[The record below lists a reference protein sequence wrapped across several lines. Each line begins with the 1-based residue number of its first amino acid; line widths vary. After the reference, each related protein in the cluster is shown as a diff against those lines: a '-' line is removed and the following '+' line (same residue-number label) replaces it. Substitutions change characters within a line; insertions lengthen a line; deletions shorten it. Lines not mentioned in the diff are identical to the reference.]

1 MELTTIM
8 EMAASAITAVGGWE
22 AVRYMLNRKTNRR
35 KEEAEADNVEFGVL
49 RDAMLFLQTQLKE
62 KEQRF
67 AEQNEVVRRLNADVL
82 EATRQKAQLELQ
94 LHRYRCVVRN
104 CAHKDPQNGY

>member
-8 EMAASAITAVGGWE
+8 EMTASAITAVGGWE

-49 RDAMLFLQTQLKE
+49 RDAMLFLQT
-62 KEQRF
+62 
-67 AEQNEVVRRLNADVL
+67 
-82 EATRQKAQLELQ
+82 
-94 LHRYRCVVRN
+94 
-104 CAHKDPQNGY
+104 

>member
-49 RDAMLFLQTQLKE
+49 RDACCSC
-62 KEQRF
+62 
-67 AEQNEVVRRLNADVL
+67 RRN
-82 EATRQKAQLELQ
+82 
-94 LHRYRCVVRN
+94 
-104 CAHKDPQNGY
+104 

>member
-35 KEEAEADNVEFGVL
+35 KEEAEATTLSLACCV
-49 RDAMLFLQTQLKE
+49 TPCCSC
-62 KEQRF
+62 
-67 AEQNEVVRRLNADVL
+67 RRN
-82 EATRQKAQLELQ
+82 
-94 LHRYRCVVRN
+94 
-104 CAHKDPQNGY
+104 

>member
-82 EATRQKAQLELQ
+82 EATRQKAQLEL
-94 LHRYRCVVRN
+94 HRYRCVVRN
-104 CAHKDPQNGY
+104 CAHRDPQNGY